1 MIPKKREN
9 KKQQT
14 KQTINHKME
23 QQTIVNSQ
31 KIIKNAYINM
41 HIADPKSDKVI
52 PQLEEY
58 INGETKFGILQIE
71 IVPTT
76 ETLEAQ
82 DILFTVDI
90 SGSMDDKCK
99 DEKTKM
105 QYATHTMKRIIS
117 VFEKSENKKIS
128 IEITGFDDKIKK
140 VQEWTR
146 IDENNTNLI
155 KEKIE
160 ELEARGSTD
169 LELGLK
175 SAIESFQERNKE
187 KEEPAKKT
195 HIFLTDGIATKGES
209 NPKKLYNLMLYNTQN
224 INNIYIGFGE
234 DHNANLLQTLGQNSK
249 DSYCFVDEI
258 ENTGIVFGEIIH
270 GILYKALENIEIIV
284 ENGEIYD
291 YLTNS
296 WSNKLRISSLTSEAK
311 KTYHVRTTGNTDA
324 KATIT
329 ADNLINPEE
338 IHTLPSLLNDENTIE
353 PNDLTNYMLR
363 QKTQELMYR
372 AKEII
377 NEYTENKY
385 KRVIP
390 FLFEIEDETIT
401 QTQEKQQ
408 QKQQE
413 NKEKKIQI
421 KNEINEFMVH
431 LHTHMKMNGLEEDEF
446 HVKLHEDLKVAY
458 KSINSPMGVMY
469 LGSRQ
474 YSQGRETSYT
484 PCRSLSGDDPI
495 PMSPLLS
502 RISTTSTQMKIM
514 SELMEPTSSPTSSPR
529 SHLRRHLRRHP
540 TSPTRILSLQIPDSP
555 GGKVREFPHLRR
567 SQNQNHLGSGI

>member
-1 MIPKKREN
+1 MIQERREN

-14 KQTINHKME
+14 KHHHKME

-41 HIADPKSDKVI
+41 HIADSESDKVI
-52 PQLEEY
+52 PELEEY
-58 INGETKFGILQIE
+58 IKGETKFGILQIE

-140 VQEWTR
+140 VKEWTR

-155 KEKIE
+155 KENIE

-169 LELGLK
+169 IELGLK
-175 SAIESFQERNKE
+175 SAIESFQERTKE
-187 KEEPAKKT
+187 QEEHAKKT

-209 NPKKLYNLMLYNTQN
+209 NPKELYNLMLNNTQN

-234 DHNANLLQTLGQNSK
+234 DHNANLLQTLGENSK
-249 DSYCFVDEI
+249 DIYYFVDEI
-258 ENTGIVFGEIIH
+258 ENTGLVFGEIIH
-270 GILYKALENIEIIV
+270 SILYKALENIEIIV

-324 KATIT
+324 KAIIT
-329 ADNLINPEE
+329 ADNLINPDE
-338 IHTLPSLLNDENTIE
+338 IHTLPSLLNDENKIE
-353 PNDLTNYMLR
+353 PNDLTKYMLR

-390 FLFEIEDETIT
+390 FLFEIEDETTT

-408 QKQQE
+408 QKQQQKKQE
-413 NKEKKIQI
+413 NKEKKTQI
-421 KNEINEFMVH
+421 KNEINEFMLH
-431 LHTHMKMNGLEEDEF
+431 LHRHMKMNGLEEDEF

-458 KSINSPMGVMY
+458 KSINSPMGAMY

-484 PCRSLSGDDPI
+484 PCRSLSGDDTI

-514 SELMEPTSSPTSSPR
+514 TELMEPTSSPRSPTR
-529 SHLRRHLRRHP
+529 LHPRTYP
-540 TSPTRILSLQIPDSP
+540 TSPTRILPLQIPGSP
-555 GGKVREFPHLRR
+555 CGKVREFPHLRR